1 MGEKKNSSPQE
12 IFGPRNIFLFNYLFV
27 CFSPPTP
34 TFPPQSSSLF
44 HYFSLLTSIIFCRQ
58 LSPPVVRMEQHT
70 TQKRQNREEFDMIEE
85 AISLFRE
92 WMRNKLVFT
101 GRTKNANKCARILPL
116 FQRFVNDH
124 ASFFVD
130 NFNYIPHGKAGA
142 RGSIFALFRDDILP
156 TALRMEHVRSD
167 VEGDLSTNQERLMKK
182 VARNNG
188 QVSARSIEGW
198 EMA

>member
-1 MGEKKNSSPQE
+1 
-12 IFGPRNIFLFNYLFV
+12 
-27 CFSPPTP
+27 
-34 TFPPQSSSLF
+34 
-44 HYFSLLTSIIFCRQ
+44 
-58 LSPPVVRMEQHT
+58 MEQHT
-70 TQKRQNREEFDMIEE
+70 TQKRQNSEFDGNTTEIEE

-92 WMRNKLVFT
+92 WMRGKLVFT
-101 GRTKNANKCARILPL
+101 GRTKNANKLARILPL
-116 FQRFVNDH
+116 FQRFVDDH

-167 VEGDLSTNQERLMKK
+167 VEGDLSTNQSHTRLMKR
-182 VARNNG
+182 VRRNNG
-188 QVSARSIEGW
+188 QVSARSIQGW